1 LDAAVEEPPDADP
14 PDSWNKAILLGLTIE
29 RANPLDMQ
37 TRESVNA
44 VALENWE
51 ICKVFLT
58 QLL

>member
-1 LDAAVEEPPDADP
+1 
-14 PDSWNKAILLGLTIE
+14 LTIE